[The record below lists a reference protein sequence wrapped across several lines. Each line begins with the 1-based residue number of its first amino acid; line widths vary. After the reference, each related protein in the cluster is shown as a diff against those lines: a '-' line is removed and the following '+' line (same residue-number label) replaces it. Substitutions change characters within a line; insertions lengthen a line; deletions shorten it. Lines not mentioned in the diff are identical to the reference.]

1 MTERGAMSDSGT
13 ETDTSGEIAGAGA
26 GAGGNARSNG
36 RPNVAPRRAG
46 EALLRWA
53 RRQARNLAPF
63 ATLVLMVLFFS
74 ATTDSFLNLVNLR
87 NILAQVA
94 TLAVVS
100 TGVTFVLLCGEID
113 LSIAAVAMLTGVTS
127 SVLFGVAG
135 LSQVVAIGGG
145 LAAAAIL
152 GLING
157 FTTTRVGLPSF
168 VATLASMQIASGL
181 AQYVTRGNILYTI
194 PPALKAA
201 GGAYL
206 GRREPWR
213 LPVVVLAGTAAL
225 ALGHVVLRYT
235 RFGRLVYMTGSNRE
249 AARLSGIDT
258 RRIVG
263 ACLTICAVSAGAAGM
278 LNTGRLGS
286 AQSYGLD
293 DMLLDGVAAVVLG
306 GTSLFGGEGGIK
318 NTVVGLLIFG
328 VLNNGLNQLQLD
340 IFVRLWLRGV
350 ILLLAL
356 IVNVYALRLRKL
368 ATAASP

>member
-1 MTERGAMSDSGT
+1 MP
-13 ETDTSGEIAGAGA
+13 EIAPAADTPAG
-26 GAGGNARSNG
+26 
-36 RPNVAPRRAG
+36 RAT
-46 EALLRWA
+46 AWRRWA
-53 RRQARNLAPF
+53 RRRARSLAPF
-63 ATLVLMVLFFS
+63 LTLTAMLVFFT

-87 NILAQVA
+87 NILAQVS

-113 LSIAAVAMLTGVTS
+113 LSIAAVAMMAGVVS

-135 LSQVVAIGGG
+135 APQLVAVLGG
-145 LAAAAIL
+145 LAAATVL
-152 GLING
+152 GLLNAV
-157 FTTTRVGLPSF
+157 TTTRVGLPSF

-181 AQYVTRGNILYTI
+181 AQYITRGNILYGI
-194 PPALKAA
+194 PPSLKFL

-206 GRREPWR
+206 GKRDPWR
-213 LPVVVLAGTAAL
+213 LPVVVLAGAAVL
-225 ALGHVVLRYT
+225 AIGHVVLRYT

-249 AARLSGIDT
+249 AARLSGINT
-258 RRIVG
+258 RRVVG
-263 ACLTICAVSAGAAGM
+263 SCLAICAAAAGAAGM

-318 NTVVGLLIFG
+318 NTVMGLLIFG

-350 ILLLAL
+350 ILLGAL
-356 IVNVYALRLRKL
+356 VINVYAQRLRR
-368 ATAASP
+368 TSSRG